1 MRILIESLTKLS
13 NMLSKLYLYIGKII
27 IDFFFAFIGVLLLV
41 PVFMFLALLIKLT
54 SKGPAL
60 FKQTRLGKNFKPFTL
75 YKFRSMII
83 DAPKLGPGVTS
94 ADDPRITRVGKF
106 LRKTKLDELPQL
118 INVIKGDMSL
128 VGPRPELT
136 AYINE
141 YKEEYRT
148 VLSIRPGIT
157 DYAAIEFRDEENIL
171 NNYSDKEKAY
181 LEIVLPKKITLYKKY
196 INKISMVTDLKIIL
210 LTLKKIIG

>member
-13 NMLSKLYLYIGKII
+13 NMLSKLYLSIGKII